1 MTAVSHCRAN
11 RQKEFIIT
19 NVVSRS
25 EYREIL
31 LARMAAGDLYAA
43 ETLRKVRMVDMM
55 LDEFREK
62 PIYGRKCSHNTLDP
76 KQRSD
81 DKTTKR

>member
-1 MTAVSHCRAN
+1 MTAVSH
-11 RQKEFIIT
+11 RQKEFILT

-31 LARMAAGDLYAA
+31 LARMAAGDLYAS

-55 LDEFREK
+55 LDEFREN
-62 PIYGRKCSHNTLDP
+62 PIYGRKDSHSTLDP
-76 KQRSD
+76 KQRPE